1 MELPAGRMASSM
13 VDLMRRVPLAAWDAM
28 AETGP
33 GFQLFD
39 LSWLVVWKCGLT
51 MFYGRYSELV
61 NGDYNGL

>member
-13 VDLMRRVPLAAWDAM
+13 VDPMRRVPLAGDAM

-51 MFYGRYSELV
+51 MVYG
-61 NGDYNGL
+61 G